1 MALGASPC
9 HGQTPLMVCW
19 EVAAQPIVI
28 GETGKE
34 RAGRGELTEAR
45 VLFWDS
51 KDTKTQASEP
61 SSFIFNLSISFSN
74 KKAGGYAHAFCW
86 HWCTTQTAS
95 PDFHPRIS
103 HDAAAL
109 SRAMDFLKWSGTGV
123 PELSQV
129 MGLAM
134 LACEGISRNLSQIL

>member
-1 MALGASPC
+1 MGKPLSWFGGKWQHSPLLLGK
-9 HGQTPLMVCW
+9 L
-19 EVAAQPIVI
+19 ERK
-28 GETGKE
+28 GE
-34 RAGRGELTEAR
+34 GRGELTAAR

-61 SSFIFNLSISFSN
+61 SSFVFNLSISFSN

-86 HWCTTQTAS
+86 HWRTTQTAS

-103 HDAAAL
+103 HVAASL
-109 SRAMDFLKWSGTGV
+109 TRAMDFLKWSGTGV
-123 PELSQV
+123 PKLSQV
-129 MGLAM
+129 M